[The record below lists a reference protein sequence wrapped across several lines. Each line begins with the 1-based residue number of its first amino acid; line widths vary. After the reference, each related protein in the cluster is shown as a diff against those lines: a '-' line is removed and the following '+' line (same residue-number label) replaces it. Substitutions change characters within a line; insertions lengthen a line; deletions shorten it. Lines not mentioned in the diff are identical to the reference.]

1 MHRISILPFN
11 FYDKA
16 SKNTEVMTF
25 TVKMLDFLIN
35 TTVNALNLHFQFLLF
50 RTALYFKLKLKMIN
64 IHFTVCSK
72 CFLKGIFKNV
82 VNHKN

>member
-35 TTVNALNLHFQFLLF
+35 ATVNVLNLHYSSSYFLEL
-50 RTALYFKLKLKMIN
+50 LCILN
-64 IHFTVCSK
+64 
-72 CFLKGIFKNV
+72 
-82 VNHKN
+82 